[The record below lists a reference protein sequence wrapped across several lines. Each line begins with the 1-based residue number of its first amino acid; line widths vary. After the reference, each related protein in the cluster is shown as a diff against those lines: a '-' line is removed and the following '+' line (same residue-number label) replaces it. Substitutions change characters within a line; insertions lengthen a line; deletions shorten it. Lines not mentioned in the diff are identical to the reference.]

1 MVSQLLFADDSL
13 LLFTATRE
21 SAQEIKDVLQL
32 YCQASKQQINLD
44 NSSIHFAKGCRQDV

>member
-32 YCQASKQQINLD
+32 YCRASKQQINLD
-44 NSSIHFAKGCRQDV
+44 NSSIHFAKGC